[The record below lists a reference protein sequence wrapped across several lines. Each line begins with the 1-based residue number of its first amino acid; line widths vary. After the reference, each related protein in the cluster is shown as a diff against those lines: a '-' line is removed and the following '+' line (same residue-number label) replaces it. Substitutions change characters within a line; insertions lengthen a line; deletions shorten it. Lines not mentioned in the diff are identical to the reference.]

1 MKKLIIAVML
11 IGTFGLSNAQP
22 IITVITKEALP
33 I

>member
-11 IGTFGLSNAQP
+11 IEHSVYPMRKP